1 SRQRNIEIELTKL
14 GPLLD
19 DCAQLLEGLC
29 RTRQVV
35 LLVDVDPDIPPLPMD
50 PNLMHQAMMNLVTNA
65 VEAVE
70 PKTGTVT
77 VRVEYYPKGRPVGD
91 GHKSGSRIAKPD
103 AAEVEIAVIDNGPGI
118 EKARREW
125 IFEPF
130 HTTKGMRGTG
140 LGLAVTK
147 RIIEDHRGEI
157 WVEDTPRG
165 GGATFRVLLPADPS
179 TIIDP
184 SATASAN
191 RDPASVVRG
200 L

>member
-1 SRQRNIEIELTKL
+1 
-14 GPLLD
+14 
-19 DCAQLLEGLC
+19 
-29 RTRQVV
+29 
-35 LLVDVDPDIPPLPMD
+35 
-50 PNLMHQAMMNLVTNA
+50 
-65 VEAVE
+65 
-70 PKTGTVT
+70 
-77 VRVEYYPKGRPVGD
+77 KGRPVGD
-91 GHKSGSRIAKPD
+91 GHKTASKIARAD
-103 AAEVEIAVIDNGPGI
+103 AAEVEIAIIDNGPGI
-118 EKARREW
+118 DKARHDW

-157 WVEDTPRG
+157 WIEQTRG